1 MRCRRI
7 LPIAI
12 VVALSHVPDA
22 RATTLTFD
30 SVVNGSDVDV
40 SIKIFDVTDLFTFGF
55 DVTYDDTL
63 FDVIS
68 VTEGSFLPSVDPNPP
83 NGTFFFTVP
92 NDIAAFGS
100 TFRIEDSLLNPIQT
114 GASTSPGVA
123 GILAV
128 ITFGLV
134 PGVNPDIL
142 LSGVLL
148 FDSQGNEIPLT
159 TVFEPATIGL
169 LGLGLLGVAR
179 RFRRS
184 RLPGNIGP
192 VTSHT

>member
-12 VVALSHVPDA
+12 VVALSYVPDA
-22 RATTLTFD
+22 RATALTFE
-30 SVVNGSDVDV
+30 SVVNGSTVDV
-40 SIKIFDVTDLFTFGF
+40 SIKIFDVTDLFTFGI
-55 DVTYDDTL
+55 DVTYDDNH

-68 VTEGSFLPSVDPNPP
+68 VAEGPFLPSVDPNPP

-92 NDIAAFGS
+92 NDIALFGS

-114 GASTSPGVA
+114 GASTSPGVP
-123 GILAV
+123 GTLAV

-134 PGVNPDIL
+134 PGVSPDIL

-159 TVFEPATIGL
+159 TVPEPAAIAL
-169 LGLGLLGVAR
+169 LGLGLFGVAR
-179 RFRRS
+179 RFNAR
-184 RLPGNIGP
+184 G
-192 VTSHT
+192 

>member
-12 VVALSHVPDA
+12 VIALSHVPDV

-30 SVVNGSDVDV
+30 SVVNGSNVDV

-63 FDVIS
+63 FDVLN
-68 VTEGSFLPSVDPNPP
+68 VVEGSFLPSVDPNPP

-92 NDIAAFGS
+92 NDIATFGP

-114 GASTSPGVA
+114 GASTSPGVP

-134 PGVNPDIL
+134 PGVNLDIL
-142 LSGVLL
+142 LSGVTLL
-148 FDSQGNEIPLT
+148 DSQGNEISLT
-159 TVFEPATIGL
+159 TVSEPATIGL

-179 RFRRS
+179 RFRRQ
-184 RLPGNIGP
+184 G
-192 VTSHT
+192 